1 MCVRSSWLRQ
11 LVLESFVLQTVL
23 VQSAVVLAARTG
35 NLPVLQHVITSYA
48 VDITRCSCC
57 AICVICTEPQVRDAM
72 HQNDANHRLSV
83 NASALLGAASGGH
96 VHILR
101 FLLEAGAPPEV
112 GNEVR
117 PLENECTLF
126 TSVAFDVFC
135 ACFFS

>member
-1 MCVRSSWLRQ
+1 MQ
-11 LVLESFVLQTVL
+11 AVL

-48 VDITRCSCC
+48 VDVTRYSCC
-57 AICVICTEPQVRDAM
+57 AICVICAEPQVRDAM
-72 HQNDANHRLSV
+72 HENDANHRLSV

-96 VHILR
+96 VHIIR

-117 PLENECTLF
+117 SEENDYLLTA
-126 TSVAFDVFC
+126 SVG
-135 ACFFS
+135 